1 MNKIF
6 KNTLSLSSASALTTI
21 LNIVC
26 MPIIIRQVGVDS
38 YGVYIYAFI
47 QSQLLLTI
55 VNYSFDIYLVN
66 KCANMEQEEINK
78 YVLLVYISRFSIFIV
93 FSTIMYVGLV
103 YFGSLDKIFLLVIII
118 SILPMCFNL
127 TWYYQLKE
135 RMEIIAIANLVGKS
149 VFLIFILFPF
159 SSILYLAYA
168 LLVSNII
175 VVIVYNI
182 NYKWSFDGIY
192 HVKIIDLNKL
202 VINAFPIFTYQFLT
216 GLIPV
221 VVSSFI
227 FNISGGG
234 GVVYLDIFNKI
245 TSVINLIYSAFIQSI
260 YPYIT
265 KIKSKYAFYILVKR
279 TLLLIFIPQVSFLL
293 IVVMLNIKLD
303 TIFNYILKADLKS
316 IYVIIIYSL
325 FYSLFISFNSFLSR
339 VLIFFDCV
347 KIITIS
353 TIVALI
359 VISVFSYYVFI
370 TNGVDIFIG
379 LILGQIIMSII
390 MICTIYLNMEKKF
403 G

>member
-26 MPIIIRQVGVDS
+26 MPIIIRQVGVES

-55 VNYSFDIYLVN
+55 VNYSFDVYLVN
-66 KCANMEQEEINK
+66 KCANVKSEEINK
-78 YVLLVYISRFSIFIV
+78 YVLLVYISRLSIFIV

-103 YFGSLDKIFLLVIII
+103 FFSSVDKMFLLVIII
-118 SILPMCFNL
+118 SILPLCFNL
-127 TWYYQLKE
+127 AWYYQLKE

-149 VFLIFILFPF
+149 VFLVFILFPF

-168 LLVSNII
+168 LLVSNLI

-182 NYKWSFDGIY
+182 NYKWSVNGWFY
-192 HVKIIDLNKL
+192 VKFKDLNKL
-202 VINAFPIFTYQFLT
+202 IINAFPIFTYQFLT

-221 VVSSFI
+221 IVSSFI
-227 FNISGGG
+227 FNISGGS
-234 GVVYLDIFNKI
+234 GVVYLDVFNKI
-245 TSVINLIYSAFIQSI
+245 TSVINLIYSAFVQSI
-260 YPYIT
+260 YPHIT
-265 KIKSKYAFYILVKR
+265 KIKCKYTFYILVKR
-279 TLLLIFIPQVSFLL
+279 TLMLIFIPQLTFMI
-293 IVVMLNIKLD
+293 IVVALNVKLD
-303 TIFNYILKADLKS
+303 VVFNYILKSDLKS

-347 KIITIS
+347 KVITMS

-359 VISVFSYYVFI
+359 VISVFSYYVLM
-370 TNGVDIFIG
+370 TNGIDIFIG

-390 MICTIYLNMEKKF
+390 MIYTIYSNMEKKF